1 MQNSPLQNNPL
12 VFWVGLVLFF
22 VGIVAAWLYLIGP
35 HFAIFGP
42 GVHIKHVL
50 AAILVAA
57 VGAVVA
63 SFARPR
69 GSAMSEATRYD
80 R

>member
-42 GVHIKHVL
+42 GVHIKHGL
-50 AAILVAA
+50 AAIFVAA

-69 GSAMSEATRYD
+69 GSAMSAASRYD

>member
-1 MQNSPLQNNPL
+1 MQNSSFQNNP
-12 VFWVGLVLFF
+12 VIFWLGLVLFF

-35 HFAIFGP
+35 HVAIFGP
-42 GVHIKHVL
+42 GIRVKHGL
-50 AAILVAA
+50 AAIGVAV
-57 VGAVVA
+57 VGAVIA

-69 GSAMSEATRYD
+69 GATLSETNRYN

>member
-22 VGIVAAWLYLIGP
+22 VGIVAAWRYLIGP

-42 GVHIKHVL
+42 GVHIKHGL

>member
-1 MQNSPLQNNPL
+1 MQNSSLQNNPL
-12 VFWVGLVLFF
+12 VFWVGLVLIF
-22 VGIVAAWLYLIGP
+22 VGVIAAWLYLIGP

-42 GVHIKHVL
+42 GIRVKHG
-50 AAILVAA
+50 LVAIAAA
-57 VGAVVA
+57 VAGAVIA

-69 GSAMSEATRYD
+69 GSTIPESTRFD